1 MPRVEFSIPIAG
13 SDCRIGLW
21 KMTESEEELYAGV
34 PELIRYRHVVCNM
47 KSSARRLEFLCVR
60 SLLMDMMGG
69 MHGKPYLECGKNIS
83 ISHTRGYVA
92 VILSDN
98 SDVAIDI
105 EYMDERVCRIADR
118 FLRDLAAHRP
128 PGSALRV
135 VRLTLTRPALC
146 CPCPFFAPVVCR
158 RLRRGLPGHLCACG
172 RAPEARPRP
181 YAYSTLM
188 VFVLPLR
195 PLMMPPVMMTLSP
208 FSSCITF
215 RLTCSAW

>member
-69 MHGKPYLECGKNIS
+69 MHEIIHNSDGKPYLECGKNIS

-118 FLRDLAAHRP
+118 FLRDDEKTDETIEKLLSWCAKESLYKLYSQDKLVFHEMKIS
-128 PGSALRV
+128 G
-135 VRLTLTRPALC
+135 LC
-146 CPCPFFAPVVCR
+146 GLSDLDSRYFYIENLKRRHCVKMFFVAN
-158 RLRRGLPGHLCACG
+158 
-172 RAPEARPRP
+172 EA
-181 YAYSTLM
+181 
-188 VFVLPLR
+188 FVLTYAIEK
-195 PLMMPPVMMTLSP
+195 VDKYSKN
-208 FSSCITF
+208 IV
-215 RLTCSAW
+215 